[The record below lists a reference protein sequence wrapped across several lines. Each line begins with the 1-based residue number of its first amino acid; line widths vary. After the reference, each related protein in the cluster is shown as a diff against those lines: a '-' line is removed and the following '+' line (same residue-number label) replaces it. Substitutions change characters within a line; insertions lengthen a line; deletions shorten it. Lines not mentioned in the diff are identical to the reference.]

1 MVDGGQIKQTKEQKL
16 RASQSG
22 LTLEQFYGDPS
33 GKDAFTLQKKA
44 SDMCIEA
51 GFRTIFANEIWE
63 VVTSKRPN
71 LEINIKLNGD
81 DNPFKELFRYT
92 SDNIAKLQDIINS
105 KEFEFLRND
114 GVDPKKFRE
123 GFNELSDRIFK
134 EKFIFSPSEL
144 VSSADINRYNSDLLN
159 YRNGKISIDGKTKQ
173 VGWNEF
179 ERNVEKKLKEI
190 NDKLESHSVRKL
202 YDEINAGKKDPSALS
217 VKVISD
223 KVNEYHGLLEQKVDW
238 QKLSYM
244 VDEFRSD
251 RTVPDPKDWANLYQI
266 YEKEFATSKHNKK
279 DIKITPPTFKVPES
293 PTVLLFNRLANKI
306 GVELVDTGPKTFE
319 SFKRKVEARAKEKGG
334 PIDVSEI
341 MDLSRFTF
349 TVTTLSGTKFLMN
362 QVQKVFGGKNCLYE
376 HWGFTK
382 SFCPS
387 AKVNAQVGLSDK
399 EAPSKH
405 FKNRMVEIKFTHK
418 DLLAAKKPADKI
430 YKPRRKMKI
439 KDEAAAVLDVSKESD
454 VVTRDIYNDIK
465 LIFENKKLQEV
476 GGKFN
481 MTLKMPDYE
490 DFKKQNIFE
499 SIYNNIT
506 NLERLC
512 FIDGISKAS
521 QTIGNRD
528 RAFKDYLFVEMAK
541 QSGLGE
547 EVEKA
552 INSNGKTCKV
562 PEQKKYKFK
571 PEDFKMFAKAYSED
585 ERFMGMIKFY
595 QSVISEARGK
605 GSRSEQPDPAMVEV
619 NKVRV
624 VSKLVNMIS

>member
-16 RASQSG
+16 KASQSG

-33 GKDAFTLQKKA
+33 GKDAFILQKKA

-51 GFRTIFANEIWE
+51 GFRAVFANEIWE
-63 VVTSKRPN
+63 VVTSKNPN

-81 DNPFKELFRYT
+81 DNPFKELFIYT
-92 SDNIAKLQDIINS
+92 PDNITKLQDIINS
-105 KEFEFLRND
+105 KEFEFLRNPKI
-114 GVDPKKFRE
+114 DPKKFRE

-190 NDKLESHSVRKL
+190 NEKIEAHSVGKL

-217 VKVISD
+217 VKGILA
-223 KVNEYHGLLEQKVDW
+223 KVAEYHDLLEQKVKW
-238 QKLSYM
+238 QKLSYV
-244 VDEFRSD
+244 VDDFRSD
-251 RTVPDPKDWANLYQI
+251 RTVPDPKEWANLYQV
-266 YEKEFATSKHNKK
+266 YEKEFPTSKHNKK
-279 DIKITPPTFKVPES
+279 DIKITPPTFEVPES
-293 PTVLLFNRLANKI
+293 PTVLLFNRLAKKI

-334 PIDVSEI
+334 LIDVSEI

-362 QVQKVFGGKNCLYE
+362 QVQKVFGSKNCLYE

-405 FKNRMVEIKFTHK
+405 FRSRMVEIKFTHK
-418 DLLAAKKPADKI
+418 DLLAAKKLADKI

-439 KDEAAAVLDVSKESD
+439 KDESAAVLDVSKESD
-454 VVTRDIYNDIK
+454 VVIRDIYNDIK

-476 GGKFN
+476 AGKFN

-490 DFKKQNIFE
+490 DLKKQNIFE

-506 NLERLC
+506 SLERLC
-512 FIDGISKAS
+512 FIDGISKAN
-521 QTIGNRD
+521 QTMGKGD

-541 QSGLGE
+541 QCGLGE
-547 EVEKA
+547 EVQKV

-562 PEQKKYKFK
+562 PEQKKYKFM
-571 PEDFKMFAKAYSED
+571 PEDFKMFAKAYSE
-585 ERFMGMIKFY
+585 EEKYVGMVKLY
-595 QSVISEARGK
+595 QSIISESHGK
-605 GSRSEQPDPAMVEV
+605 GTRAEQPDPLVVEAI
-619 NKVRV
+619 KFRV
-624 VSKLVNMIS
+624 ASNLAKMIS